1 MRTKE
6 KKLTRRLERFWKID
20 TSRLA
25 HSVRKCSLASI
36 GCVKTLCVFLHPL
49 VRGKSPNTPCRTR
62 ADSTTS
68 GQMLRRWFAKTMHKA
83 SCQWL
88 AFLLAKK
95 WQKIFFCHH
104 WPLVF
109 CMIINQ
115 HRRAML
121 QRVWTAP
128 WGGGESQWGNPV
140 GLKNSQKAGVHFWQA
155 HYWKNA
161 RSENRLR
168 TCLVMLSCTYT

>member
-6 KKLTRRLERFWKID
+6 KKSTRRLGRFWKID

-115 HRRAML
+115 HRRAN
-121 QRVWTAP
+121 AP
-128 WGGGESQWGNPV
+128 EGLNRPLGRWRKPV
-140 GLKNSQKAGVHFWQA
+140 GGYFRQNSACIFEITLLLFCTPI
-155 HYWKNA
+155 
-161 RSENRLR
+161 RRLYYSLR
-168 TCLVMLSCTYT
+168 DKYMHIHIIG

>member
-25 HSVRKCSLASI
+25 
-36 GCVKTLCVFLHPL
+36 
-49 VRGKSPNTPCRTR
+49 
-62 ADSTTS
+62 TTS
-68 GQMLRRWFAKTMHKA
+68 GQMLRRWFTKTMHKA

-109 CMIINQ
+109 CMIVNQ
-115 HRRAML
+115 HRRAN
-121 QRVWTAP
+121 AP
-128 WGGGESQWGNPV
+128 EGLNRPLGRWRKPVGEPRRAHRPFAKSRRRICERLYCALNRR

-161 RSENRLR
+161 RSENRIR
-168 TCLVMLSCTYT
+168 TCLVILSCTYT